1 MTNFFDNNYQIAEQ
15 NLTLRQG
22 DRLPSLVAQ
31 IVDEFDI
38 AVDLTGYDINASL
51 RRESSGFGGGDWQSY
66 LPVSVLDR
74 INGVV
79 SYDWQ
84 GSDTS
89 SLAPGRYEL
98 TMVLIDVSSIKIT
111 VPTERN
117 AYVTIRSR
125 IIPD

>member
-1 MTNFFDNNYQIAEQ
+1 MTNFFDNNYQIDEQ

-31 IVDEFDI
+31 IVDEFGI
-38 AVDLTGYDINASL
+38 AVDLTGYTINASL

-74 INGVV
+74 VNGVV

-84 GSDTS
+84 ETDTLS
-89 SLAPGRYEL
+89 QAPGRYEL
-98 TMVLIDVSSIKIT
+98 VMVLIDVSSIKLT

-117 AYVTIRSR
+117 AYITIRSKV
-125 IIPD
+125 IA